1 MIHGIPKLEEIY
13 DKIDEEG
20 NRPLSETDGYQWGI
34 DYLKDIVK
42 QLEKLEER
50 ALLKKDPVFYN
61 NIKLSMQRAKEAQNE
76 LCSKL
81 ENLRK

>member
-1 MIHGIPKLEEIY
+1 M
-13 DKIDEEG
+13 
-20 NRPLSETDGYQWGI
+20 SEADGYRWGI
-34 DYLKDIVK
+34 DYLKDVVK

-50 ALLKKDPVFYN
+50 ALLKKDPIFYN
-61 NIKLSMQRAKEAQNE
+61 NIKLSIQRAKEAQNE